1 MRPLRCPFT
10 IRLAGFTILTI
21 ALLVLWMTASL
32 AQDQTPRTPQT
43 PHYGLILAAPT
54 DTLNPAPRDSTL
66 PNRPLETIPAPLVT
80 ADVTIDVI
88 GVISRT
94 KITQVFVNPS
104 DRWLEGVY
112 VFPLPSEAAVD
123 FLTMTSE
130 GRLIVGEIQPRH
142 IAKHTYE
149 AAKQSG
155 RRASLLEQERPNIFT
170 ASVAQI
176 PPRGT
181 IEISIAYQEALI
193 PDAGTYSLRFP
204 MVVGPRYIPG
214 DSAKP
219 GFQNIGW
226 SPNTVEVPDAA
237 RITPPV
243 LHPSTGKT
251 NPVKLTVK
259 LDTGTDI
266 TGITSPTH
274 QIRTWRTD
282 DTQDESGTTA
292 MMVALSDAVVPSD
305 RDFVLEWSPDIKE
318 EPEVSL
324 FREDR
329 PDGTYLLAVVNPPR
343 QQPQR
348 TSRPREMIIL
358 LDRSGSMAGD
368 SIVQARRAV
377 TRSLQ
382 ALAPTDRFNVFAFN
396 DALQPLFP
404 AARHADSRTLQDA
417 LRFTRRLEAEGG
429 TEAYAA
435 LMAALDNSRDETRLR
450 QVVFITDGAV
460 GNEAALE
467 ALIKARL
474 GDSRLF
480 TVGIGSAP
488 NSYLMRRAATIGRG
502 THTFIHTVTDVER
515 QIDRLLRKLAA
526 PVATDITVNFSG
538 DHEQITMWPKVLP
551 DLYWGEPVALT
562 AKLNTPVSLNLTA
575 RVDGASWS
583 AQLEPD
589 TAIHT
594 EGIAKAWARSKIE
607 ALEQSQLDGVDPETI
622 KAAITQ
628 TGMNF
633 GLVTKHTSL
642 IAVDKTPVRAGEISV
657 TTAPVPVTLPAGWQ
671 YEAVFGA
678 RGGTDSASRL
688 RLGLCAIFFAATAA
702 LFARRRGWL

>member
-1 MRPLRCPFT
+1 MRPHRCPFT
-10 IRLAGFTILTI
+10 TRLTGFTILTI
-21 ALLVLWMTASL
+21 ALLVVWMTASL

-43 PHYGLILAAPT
+43 PHYGLILAASGAST
-54 DTLNPAPRDSTL
+54 NPE
-66 PNRPLETIPAPLVT
+66 RPLETIAAPLVT
-80 ADVTIDVI
+80 ADITIDVV

-94 KITQVFVNPS
+94 KITQVFINPS

-112 VFPLPSEAAVD
+112 AFPLPSEAAVD

-130 GRLIVGEIQPRH
+130 GRLIVGEIQPRQ
-142 IAKHTYE
+142 IAKQTYE

-181 IEISIAYQEALI
+181 VEISIAYQEALV
-193 PDAGTYSLRFP
+193 PEAGTYSLRFP
-204 MVVGPRYIPG
+204 MVIGPRYTPG
-214 DSAKP
+214 KERGP
-219 GFQNIGW
+219 GFQNVGW
-226 SPNTVEVPDAA
+226 SPNTLEVLDAA
-237 RITPPV
+237 QITLPV
-243 LHPSTGKT
+243 LPPSVGKT

-266 TGITSPTH
+266 TGLASPTH
-274 QIRTWRTD
+274 QIRTWRAD
-282 DTQDESGTTA
+282 DARGGSDTKT
-292 MMVALSDAVVPSD
+292 MMVALSDSVVPAD
-305 RDFVLEWSPDIKE
+305 RDFVLEWSPDIKA

-329 PDGTYLLAVVNPPR
+329 PDGAYLLAVVNPPR
-343 QQPQR
+343 QHPQR
-348 TSRPREMIIL
+348 TSRPREMIIV

-368 SIVQARRAV
+368 SILQARRAV
-377 TRSLQ
+377 ARSLK

-396 DALQPLFP
+396 DTLQPLFP
-404 AARHADSRTLQDA
+404 TARHADSQTLQDA
-417 LRFTRRLEAEGG
+417 IRFTRGLEAEGG

-488 NSYLMRRAATIGRG
+488 NSFLMRRAAAIGRG
-502 THTFIHTVTDVER
+502 THTFINTVADVER
-515 QIDRLLRKLAA
+515 HMDRLLQKLAA
-526 PVATDITVNFSG
+526 PVATDIMVRFSG
-538 DHEQITMWPKVLP
+538 DQKQVTMWPKVLP
-551 DLYWGEPVALT
+551 DLYWGEPVTLT
-562 AKLNTPVSLNLTA
+562 AKVSNSTPLILTA
-575 RVDGASWS
+575 RVDGATWQ
-583 AQLEPD
+583 ARLEPD
-589 TAIHT
+589 KALLT

-607 ALEQSQLDGVDPETI
+607 ALEQSQLDGVAPGTI
-622 KAAITQ
+622 KAEITQ
-628 TGMNF
+628 TGLDY

-642 IAVDKTPVRAGEISV
+642 VAVDKTPVRVGETNV
-657 TTAPVPVTLPAGWQ
+657 ATAPVPVNLPAGWQ
-671 YEAVFGA
+671 YEAVFGG
-678 RGGTDSASRL
+678 RGGTDNAMRL
-688 RLGLCAIFFAATAA
+688 RLGLCAILFSAAIGLIAQ
-702 LFARRRGWL
+702 RRGWL